1 MIFAH
6 IMHMQETGL
15 GSGEPTY
22 HNPEELNFHVRELA
36 SMYMYEAASE
46 LILYNA
52 MYFKYTKLEFAHVH
66 ATPIFRTRR
75 SWVLLADHLRMMAS
89 TLKQEQ
95 LVIPALPQ
103 HLAHWMTLTTH
114 PRRMS

>member
-36 SMYMYEAASE
+36 STYMYEATSE
-46 LILYNA
+46 LIYNI
-52 MYFKYTKLEFAHVH
+52 MYLKYTKLEFAHMH
-66 ATPIFRTRR
+66 TIPIFRTRR

-89 TLKQEQ
+89 TLKQGQ

-103 HLAHWMTLTTH
+103 HLAHWTTLTTRPH
-114 PRRMS
+114 RMS

>member
-36 SMYMYEAASE
+36 STYMYEATYE
-46 LILYNA
+46 LIYNA
-52 MYFKYTKLEFAHVH
+52 TYFKYIKLEFAHVH
-66 ATPIFRTRR
+66 TTPIFSTRR

-89 TLKQEQ
+89 TPKQGQ
-95 LVIPALPQ
+95 LVIPALLQ
-103 HLAHWMTLTTH
+103 HLAHWMTLTTR
-114 PRRMS
+114 PRRMR